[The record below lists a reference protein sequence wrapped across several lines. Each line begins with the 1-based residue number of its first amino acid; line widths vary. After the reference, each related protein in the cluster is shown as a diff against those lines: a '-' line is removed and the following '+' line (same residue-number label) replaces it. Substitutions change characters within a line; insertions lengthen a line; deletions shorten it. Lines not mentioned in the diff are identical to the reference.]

1 MPAGLQSEGHQPMV
15 HLSTSECAGQ
25 VIVAG
30 FGAGDPPEALCELA
44 RAGKL
49 GGFVL
54 FRRNL
59 GAPAQIAELTL
70 ALTSLAPA
78 DRPLWMSVDQE
89 GGRVARL
96 GPPVVTLPPMRVL
109 GEIDDPTL
117 TRDAALVLGRQLR
130 LLGFNLDFAPVLD
143 VDTNPDN
150 PVIGDRSFGREAERV
165 IVHGR
170 AFAAG
175 LESAGV
181 AACGKHFPGHGDT
194 HVDSHFALPR
204 LMHAR
209 ERLDRVEL
217 APFTALLPELPNL
230 MTAHVLF
237 DALDPARPATLSP
250 KIIRELLRGELGYG
264 GVIWSDDLEMKAIS
278 EQCGVDEAA
287 CAAIAAGCDSVLI
300 CSNTEQVLAAQR
312 ALSARAEREPDFA
325 ERLRDAA
332 MRSLSARMD
341 RSAQPAAGALVEQLL
356 GAQGAAAIETRIAR
370 ARVGVAH

>member
-1 MPAGLQSEGHQPMV
+1 
-15 HLSTSECAGQ
+15 
-25 VIVAG
+25 
-30 FGAGDPPEALCELA
+30 
-44 RAGKL
+44 L
-49 GGFVL
+49 GGFIL

-59 GAPAQIAELTL
+59 GTPAQIAELTG

-78 DRPLWMSVDQE
+78 DRPLWMSIDQE

-96 GPPVVTLPPMRVL
+96 GPPVLALPPMRVL
-109 GEIDDPTL
+109 GEIDDPAL

-150 PVIGDRSFGREAERV
+150 PVIGDRSFGREVERV

-175 LESAGV
+175 LELAGV

-194 HVDSHFALPR
+194 HVDSHLALPR

-217 APFTALLPELPNL
+217 APFVALLGDLPNL

-237 DALDPARPATLSP
+237 DALDAERPATLSP
-250 KIIRELLRGELGYG
+250 KVIRELLRGELGYR

-278 EQCGVDEAA
+278 EPYGVDEAA

-312 ALSARAEREPDFA
+312 ALTLRAERDPDFA
-325 ERLRDAA
+325 ARLREAA
-332 MRSLSARMD
+332 MRSLAARANRSAR
-341 RSAQPAAGALVEQLL
+341 PAAGAQVEQLL
-356 GAQGAAAIETRIAR
+356 HAQGAAAVETRITAAR
-370 ARVGVAH
+370 GGVAH